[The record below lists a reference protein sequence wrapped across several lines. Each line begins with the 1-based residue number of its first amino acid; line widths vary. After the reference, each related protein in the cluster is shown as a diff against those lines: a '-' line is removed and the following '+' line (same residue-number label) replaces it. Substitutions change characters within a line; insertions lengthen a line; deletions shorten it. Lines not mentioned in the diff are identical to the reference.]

1 MSQQKLLVIAGIIL
15 AVALSLNSFFYTVD
29 EREKAI
35 VIQLGQVRRSDDK
48 PGLHWKI
55 PLIQEVR
62 YFDARILTL
71 DAEPA
76 RFLTKEKKSVVVD
89 SFVKWRIMDTLKYFL
104 TMSGDES
111 RARTRMQQLVN
122 DGLRTEFGKRS
133 LRDVVSGDRR
143 EIMKILGVNTD
154 KATREFGIQ
163 VVDVRLKRIDLPRE
177 VSNSVYQRMEAE
189 RQRIAKEL
197 RAQGGEASEKIQAQ
211 AERKRDITL
220 AEAYRKAE
228 RIRGEGDAKATAT
241 YARAYNRNPEFYA
254 LYRSLNAYKNS
265 FKSKNDIMIVD
276 PSADFFKYLKK
287 PRAK

>member
-15 AVALSLNSFFYTVD
+15 AVALSLNSVFYTVD

-35 VIQLGQVRRSDDK
+35 VIQLGQVKRSDDK
-48 PGLHWKI
+48 PGLHAKI
-55 PLIQEVR
+55 PLIQDVR
-62 YFDARILTL
+62 YFDSRILTL

-89 SFVKWRIMDTLKYFL
+89 SFVKWRIIDTLKYFL

-154 KATREFGIQ
+154 KATREFGIE
-163 VVDVRLKRIDLPRE
+163 VIDVRLKRIDLPQE
-177 VSNSVYQRMEAE
+177 VSTSVYRRMEAE

-197 RAQGGEASEKIQAQ
+197 RAQGGEASEKIQARYR
-211 AERKRDITL
+211 RKPSVNVILLWPRPI
-220 AEAYRKAE
+220 ARRSVFEV
-228 RIRGEGDAKATAT
+228 KATP
-241 YARAYNRNPEFYA
+241 RRRRLMPGP
-254 LYRSLNAYKNS
+254 
-265 FKSKNDIMIVD
+265 IIVILSSM
-276 PSADFFKYLKK
+276 PCIAV
-287 PRAK
+287 